1 MRLRAARRTAESAA
15 SRAVARGPT
24 AKAQLFCK
32 ITAEQQQRSGSA
44 VAAQAEQRQC
54 RAAEKGTGSR
64 VGKLSL
70 GRGREKGISI

>member
-1 MRLRAARRTAESAA
+1 MWLCVCVRLRAARRTAESAA

-44 VAAQAEQRQC
+44 GRAEAVQ
-54 RAAEKGTGSR
+54 GSR
-64 VGKLSL
+64 ERDRQQQS
-70 GRGREKGISI
+70 R

>member
-44 VAAQAEQRQC
+44 GQQRKAQA
-54 RAAEKGTGSR
+54 AE
-64 VGKLSL
+64 
-70 GRGREKGISI
+70 

>member
-32 ITAEQQQRSGSA
+32 ITAEQQRS
-44 VAAQAEQRQC
+44 AAQAEQRQC

-64 VGKLSL
+64 VGKLSQ
-70 GRGREKGISI
+70 GRGGGKGISI

>member
-32 ITAEQQQRSGSA
+32 ITAEQQQRRQSRGSA
-44 VAAQAEQRQC
+44 GQQRKAQA
-54 RAAEKGTGSR
+54 AE
-64 VGKLSL
+64 
-70 GRGREKGISI
+70 

>member
-32 ITAEQQQRSGSA
+32 ITAEQQQRSAGRAEA
-44 VAAQAEQRQC
+44 VQ
-54 RAAEKGTGSR
+54 GSR
-64 VGKLSL
+64 ERHRQQS
-70 GRGREKGISI
+70 R

>member
-1 MRLRAARRTAESAA
+1 MWLCVCVRLRAARRTAESAA

-44 VAAQAEQRQC
+44 GQQRKAQA
-54 RAAEKGTGSR
+54 AE
-64 VGKLSL
+64 
-70 GRGREKGISI
+70 